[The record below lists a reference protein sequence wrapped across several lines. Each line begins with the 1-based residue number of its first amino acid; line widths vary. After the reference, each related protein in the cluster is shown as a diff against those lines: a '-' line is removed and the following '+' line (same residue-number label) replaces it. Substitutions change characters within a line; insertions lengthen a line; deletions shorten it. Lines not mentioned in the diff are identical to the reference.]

1 MPKKPLHSSW
11 RRREMCGWKIKAE
24 QGKETQ
30 RPTTSIHLYTITT
43 HPLLST
49 TATRI
54 GLERETGGSCWCFL
68 PCLLARSPSC
78 SQMLPRAFFGF
89 WHHLMGQSEEPPP
102 LPSQFTRRRERERE
116 QAQETSPP
124 PPPPPFPFPPLFPY
138 CLLPF
143 SFLGPISFLLSLSP
157 LRLSPLL
164 SVGFLGPLVSCV
176 FEVSSGGHEEGQ
188 EGDLG
193 AAGGG
198 GAVAAPSC
206 GEARPWRCRWRGR
219 GAQGEAQVPQPPP
232 GL

>member
-116 QAQETSPP
+116 SKRKKLPHLHLHPPSPSHLY
-124 PPPPPFPFPPLFPY
+124 FHIV
-138 CLLPF
+138 
-143 SFLGPISFLLSLSP
+143 SFLSRS
-157 LRLSPLL
+157 
-164 SVGFLGPLVSCV
+164 
-176 FEVSSGGHEEGQ
+176 
-188 EGDLG
+188 
-193 AAGGG
+193 
-198 GAVAAPSC
+198 
-206 GEARPWRCRWRGR
+206 
-219 GAQGEAQVPQPPP
+219 
-232 GL
+232 